1 MMVTLPAS
9 DFTMVMAALSAPIRK
24 RLKVEAIEGSDSVM
38 FGDGIAADV
47 YTEVMRYIALFGLTQ
62 DHAVT
67 LKGRELG
74 LIAHSIFE
82 QSGG

>member
-1 MMVTLPAS
+1 MITLPAS
-9 DFTMVMAALSAPIRK
+9 DYTMVLATLSAPIRK
-24 RLKVEAIEGSDSVM
+24 KLKLEAMEGADSVM
-38 FGDGIAADV
+38 FGDGVAADV

-67 LKGRELG
+67 PKGRELG